1 MTDIF
6 ALAFTP
12 TQVFSAS
19 GSSAI
24 KVYSTNN
31 PEFPIAQTL
40 EKAHKL
46 GCHHLAISKDGRVAA
61 SVGFGGEVNVWTSQD
76 GLWAEEGKIVG
87 MTSLSSQPPTF
98 QNLRW
103 YG

>member
-6 ALAFTP
+6 SLAFTP
-12 TQVFSAS
+12 NQVFSAS

-31 PEFPIAQTL
+31 PEFPLAQTL

-46 GCHHLAISKDGRVAA
+46 GCHHLAVSKDGRVAA
-61 SVGFGGEVNVWTSQD
+61 SVGFGGEVNVWTLQE

-87 MTSLSSQPPTF
+87 AISMSYHCQRF
-98 QNLRW
+98 QKLR
-103 YG
+103 

>member
-24 KVYSTNN
+24 KIYSTNN
-31 PEFPIAQTL
+31 PEFPLAQTL

-61 SVGFGGEVNVWTSQD
+61 SVGFGGEVTVWNLQD
-76 GLWAEEGKIVG
+76 GLWVEEGNIVG
-87 MTSLSSQPPTF
+87 AYSRS
-98 QNLRW
+98 
-103 YG
+103 YHH

>member
-1 MTDIF
+1 VTDIF

-12 TQVFSAS
+12 NQVLSAS

-31 PEFPIAQTL
+31 PEFPLAQTL

-46 GCHHLAISKDGRVAA
+46 GCHHLATSKDGRVAA
-61 SVGFGGEVNVWTSQD
+61 SVGFGGEVNVWALQD

-87 MTSLSSQPPTF
+87 TISMSYQHSKF
-98 QNLRW
+98 QDLPW
-103 YG
+103 YR

>member
-1 MTDIF
+1 VTDIF

-12 TQVFSAS
+12 NQVLSAS

-31 PEFPIAQTL
+31 PEFPLAQTL

-46 GCHHLAISKDGRVAA
+46 GCHHLATSKDGRVAA
-61 SVGFGGEVNVWTSQD
+61 SVGFGGEVNVWALQD
-76 GLWAEEGKIVG
+76 GLWAEKGKIVG
-87 MTSLSSQPPTF
+87 AISMSYQHSKF
-98 QNLRW
+98 QDLPW
-103 YG
+103 YR